1 MAEREKERER
11 EAGKGWVRHEG
22 FFIEDGKGVMTLDFG
37 HIYDGQTKIS
47 KSVFPGSIPSC
58 MVHTW
63 INAGKE

>member
-1 MAEREKERER
+1 M
-11 EAGKGWVRHEG
+11 RHEG

-58 MVHTW
+58 MVHT
-63 INAGKE
+63 